1 MRHLQDVAVSVVGK
15 YRYTLSAP
23 REQRALPL
31 LVDIILVGRTKIITL
46 HSAVW
51 LDNATDRPLSFRLH
65 VPLTPLTAP
74 PPPQGTSPTDL
85 HIGPLKPRGGG
96 CSAPAQPCCRPGPGA
111 WVESAV
117 PFAS

>member
-1 MRHLQDVAVSVVGK
+1 MILLHPQDVAVSVVGK

-51 LDNATDRPLSFRLH
+51 LDNATDRKLSFRLH

-74 PPPQGTSPTDL
+74 PPPQGSSPDDL
-85 HIGPLKPRGGG
+85 RIGPIKPRAGG
-96 CSAPAQPCCRPGPGA
+96 CFWASRGCEACAGP
-111 WVESAV
+111 WC
-117 PFAS
+117 